1 MLDKLYITPRQWLR
15 ILRWT
20 LYSLLFLLAMMI
32 QTVVLGNRPVF
43 GTQPDLITAVIVCVC
58 LREGAERGGL
68 FALLTSLF
76 WCLSGAADGSISI
89 AILTILPIL
98 GSILCNSLLS
108 NRFLPTLLVTAVT
121 LFVFHGTAFFLKVIF
136 FETDMALFLRKLIP
150 CMWVS
155 LLSQPPIYWLV
166 KKIHRIGEQDEST

>member
-68 FALLTSLF
+68 FALLTSLL

-98 GSILCNSLLS
+98 GSILCNSLLN

-121 LFVFHGTAFFLKVIF
+121 LFIFHGIAFFLKVIF

-155 LLSQPPIYWLV
+155 LLAQPPIYWLV
-166 KKIHRIGEQDEST
+166 KRIAKIGEPYEST

>member
-68 FALLTSLF
+68 FALLTSLL

-98 GSILCNSLLS
+98 GSILCNSLLN

-121 LFVFHGTAFFLKVIF
+121 LFIFHGIAFFLKVIF

-155 LLSQPPIYWLV
+155 LLAQPPIYWLV